1 MQNKKITYSVYLERE
16 TVKEL
21 MAIEKETSIGIQSWI
36 RIALN
41 KWIDEYRIKNPKP
54 TQQQ

>member
-1 MQNKKITYSVYLERE
+1 MQNKKITYSVYLERD

-41 KWIDEYRIKNPKP
+41 KWIDDYRQKNPKP